1 MRKKSMNIYI
11 SADTIERLR
20 QYAADHHTT
29 VSQAVTDWIWKQ
41 KVSGSDSRDKVEEK
55 RARRR
60 IVAAGPASLS
70 D

>member
-41 KVSGSDSRDKVEEK
+41 KVSEGQVKGQMSIDQIPEIK
-55 RARRR
+55 
-60 IVAAGPASLS
+60 
-70 D
+70 

>member
-29 VSQAVTDWIWKQ
+29 VSQAVMDWIWKQ
-41 KVSGSDSRDKVEEK
+41 KVSEGQVKGQMSIDQIPEIK
-55 RARRR
+55 
-60 IVAAGPASLS
+60 
-70 D
+70 